1 MEKSTIRLA
10 IFASGNGSN
19 AEQIAHYFEDIEE
32 VEIVRIYSNKS
43 EAYVLERAKNLQI
56 PSMVFSGKELRESD
70 QVLQQLQADKTDYI
84 ILAGFL
90 LLIPEY
96 LIQAFPNRII
106 NIHPAL
112 LPDYGGK
119 GMYGMNVHKAVKAS
133 GDRQT
138 GITIHFVNEHYD
150 EGQVIF
156 QAFTRIAE
164 NDSPEDI
171 ASKVHALEYAHYPKV
186 IHQILGGADEV

>member
-150 EGQVIF
+150 EGTGDF
-156 QAFTRIAE
+156 SGFHTH
-164 NDSPEDI
+164 S
-171 ASKVHALEYAHYPKV
+171 
-186 IHQILGGADEV
+186 